1 MQNFKKLLIK
11 NKQNLIVSK
20 INLNYYHKQ
29 YLYYIIGNTFML
41 NLKHFE
47 IKLNNIYKL
56 FKYLLIENG
65 QIGFLGFLNTLK
77 YFAIPKN
84 KVNLKK
90 SNNIL
95 ISFFKNYNQ
104 NKEINNFFK
113 KTVNIHNI
121 WRGGYFTTN
130 FYLKKKELSDLYIFG
145 DISLNSYY
153 IFNEIVIL
161 KKPIISFIR
170 FDYKNFN
177 LILYKL
183 FGNFSNNNVLFFY
196 KKLLYYFIYKSMIYK
211 KINFYYYFL

>member
-1 MQNFKKLLIK
+1 MKNFKKLLIK

-20 INLNYYHKQ
+20 INLNYYYKQ

-56 FKYLLIENG
+56 FKYLLLENG
-65 QIGFLGFLNTLK
+65 KIGFLT
-77 YFAIPKN
+77 FANSFVDFP
-84 KVNLKK
+84 
-90 SNNIL
+90 
-95 ISFFKNYNQ
+95 FFKNAIDNKNYQKKLKSSLLAYND
-104 NKEINNFFK
+104 NMEINKFLDK
-113 KTVNIHNI
+113 SINIHNM

-130 FYLKKKELSDLYIFG
+130 FYLKKKQLSDLYIFG
-145 DISLNSYY
+145 DISSNSYY
-153 IFNEIVIL
+153 IFNEIIIL

-177 LILYKL
+177 FILYKL
-183 FGNFSNNNVLFFY
+183 FGNFNNVDVLFFY
-196 KKLLYYFIYKSMIYK
+196 KKLLFYFIYKSMLYK